1 VREAYTR
8 SNDALKLKPLGWS
21 LEVREQEFWNER
33 ERSLNEQRLMAEVEV
48 ERPKPRT
55 SPGSTCMPLDDEKS
69 QASGDEAWDEPSAL
83 EAPTRQDMGT
93 PVATPRHGC
102 AGTSPLYET
111 PLSVFCKW
119 PPRPPK
125 RRQSFCSTQ
134 APDDEHG
141 DQEVEDEECRRD
153 VSPGREAGFENFL
166 VWAASCPESVWMYLD
181 VFHFLSVDAQ
191 DEEQHVDDGQVEL
204 LNRLLGS
211 YPGSEAKQMWALAK
225 PEDAEQRMCT
235 DGAMM
240 SIFAGESERPA
251 LNMAK
256 EKTELMQHARQMA
269 RTERLPYLNVAWL
282 RASGSAVRKMLP
294 SFFLR
299 LWSLQV
305 EDHWSSQEFAA
316 KSRVT
321 WQCWNC
327 PKSSC
332 KLDQQLAARVKT
344 VQQVQKKKI
353 ALDDDMMK
361 AAWLGKRDVVSRL
374 LEQKADIRYQ
384 EPVAGRTALHY
395 AAKHGGA
402 KTVSLLLM
410 KQADIHLKDQAGKT
424 PLHVA
429 VENFAVGRGHSGTE
443 MVHMLLKGRAD
454 VNARND
460 KGQTALQVAREMRV
474 ESLDPAVVRMLKSL
488 EEDLAQHPS
497 E

>member
-1 VREAYTR
+1 MWHSDDQVREAYTR

-305 EDHWSSQEFAA
+305 E
-316 KSRVT
+316 
-321 WQCWNC
+321 
-327 PKSSC
+327 
-332 KLDQQLAARVKT
+332 
-344 VQQVQKKKI
+344 VQKKKI

-384 EPVAGRTALHY
+384 ETLRFITANRNRQARISRVSGQAQGEGAEGEPVAGRTALHY